1 MRQRLR
7 PVSALVKR
15 KLFAGNTEKIEATSF
30 ARRDRLNVRMKL
42 LETLLSSDFFKF
54 AIPAAGAIIAWLV
67 NERRKVR
74 WEQYQRKE
82 ERYKELLYCLKGFYV
97 HSQNSEM
104 KAKFIDQV
112 NLCWLYAP
120 DEVIRRANIFLG
132 TIMTSR
138 IPLAKNEEKEK
149 VLGEFILAIRQDM
162 LSRRL
167 IASTSLLYSDWK
179 NVNA

>member
-1 MRQRLR
+1 
-7 PVSALVKR
+7 
-15 KLFAGNTEKIEATSF
+15 
-30 ARRDRLNVRMKL
+30 MKL
-42 LETLLSSDFFKF
+42 LETLLSSDFLKF
-54 AIPAAGAIIAWLV
+54 AIPAAGAIIAWFV

-82 ERYKELLYCLKGFYV
+82 ERYKELLHCLKGFYV
-97 HSQNSEM
+97 HSQNTDM

-120 DEVIRRANIFLG
+120 DEVIRRANTFLE

-149 VLGEFILAIRQDM
+149 ALGEFILAIREDM

-167 IASTSLLYSDWK
+167 VTNTSLKHSDWK